1 MIVFFFFSRKKKMP
15 SQEKI
20 IPFYLHKMVENV
32 ISQIEEKNCKIYQFQ
47 FEPLFINIFYCFYFQ
62 RFLSP
67 YFRWRNHAI
76 RVLKRNIKKKWL
88 KCLPNIDFFIKQI
101 EIKNK
106 EVDPFKYWYHSED
119 YFEKVM
125 LLKEISDILFPLKR
139 KKKDN
144 TL

>member
-1 MIVFFFFSRKKKMP
+1 MP

-20 IPFYLHKMVENV
+20 IPFYLHRMVENV
-32 ISQIEEKNCKIYQFQ
+32 INQIEKENSKINQFQ
-47 FEPLFINIFYCFYFQ
+47 FETLFINIFYCFYFQ
-62 RFLSP
+62 RFVSP

-76 RVLKRNIKKKWL
+76 RVLKRNIRKKWL
-88 KCLPNIDFFIKQI
+88 KSLPNIDFFIKQI

-125 LLKEISDILFPLKR
+125 LLKEISDILFPA
-139 KKKDN
+139 KKKEN
-144 TL
+144 KKKNEYFKVYKPIR

>member
-1 MIVFFFFSRKKKMP
+1 MP

-32 ISQIEEKNCKIYQFQ
+32 INQIEEENCKINQFQ

-67 YFRWRNHAI
+67 YYRWRYHGI
-76 RVLKRNIKKKWL
+76 KVLKRNIRRKWL
-88 KCLPNIDFFIKQI
+88 ECLPNIDFFIKQI

-106 EVDPFKYWYHSED
+106 EVDPFEYWYHSED
-119 YFEKVM
+119 YFEKII
-125 LLKEISDILFPLKR
+125 LLKEIADTLFPA
-139 KKKDN
+139 KKKKKKTIYRSSN
-144 TL
+144 KVYKPIR

>member
-1 MIVFFFFSRKKKMP
+1 MP

-76 RVLKRNIKKKWL
+76 RFLKRNIKKKWL

-101 EIKNK
+101 
-106 EVDPFKYWYHSED
+106 
-119 YFEKVM
+119 
-125 LLKEISDILFPLKR
+125 
-139 KKKDN
+139 
-144 TL
+144 